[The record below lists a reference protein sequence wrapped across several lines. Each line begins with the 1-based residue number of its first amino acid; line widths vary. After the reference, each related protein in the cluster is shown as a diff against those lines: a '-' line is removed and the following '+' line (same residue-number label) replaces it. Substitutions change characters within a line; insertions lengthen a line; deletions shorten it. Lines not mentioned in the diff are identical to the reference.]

1 MTSRNPTNWDEY
13 EYGTSPDRGS
23 IGSAAGRSVRFG
35 EHEEDE
41 TSALLETPG
50 RQGSENN
57 QQGELR
63 RRRSVSVSFCAAVL
77 INGSSRSSIGL
88 RLNSLAQVGG
98 VNSIENFARSWTR
111 AAGFPE
117 VTPHRP
123 SFILDQDWA
132 FEDTLDYGR
141 TDAEY
146 GQLPRTSLIRAH
158 LEEHGSPEDA
168 VDDESILP
176 ESHPTT
182 SCPLNPKEAERMRLG
197 TSVQGS
203 IRGSPP
209 MFATPPHLATPLSG
223 AVGTSYGTI
232 RSSLSESSMVHA
244 GQLWKKQ
251 QAKQMLRAE
260 GGREPILVKEVEQDG
275 KIVLAVAGQSTL
287 PQTIF
292 NSTNV
297 LIGVGL
303 LSLPMGIRYSGWIC
317 GMLFLAF
324 SALVTAYTATVL
336 TKCMDV
342 DAGLITFADLA
353 YVSYGQKARIATS
366 VLFTMEL
373 LAACVALVVL
383 FADTLDLLIPGVG
396 VNQWKILCGIL
407 LIPLNFTPLR
417 LLSFSSVLGIFSCFC
432 SKCGSP
438 RTTLLD
444 VAASEMLLLIICQ
457 VVSIVFIDGFYKP
470 HTPGSLREPAKTYLF
485 PSNWLTLPLSFGL
498 LMSPWGGHSVFPN
511 IYRDMRHPH
520 KFKRAVKVTF
530 TFTYVLDCATMV
542 SGILMFG
549 DGIMTEIT
557 ANLLNTP
564 GYPRVLSIIMSIF
577 IAIIPL
583 TKVPLN
589 ARPIV
594 STIEVFSGLDNLS
607 VSDSPALTG
616 LSGYTRGILKI
627 FIRILVVVI
636 FVLIAI
642 IFPAFDSI
650 MAFMGSTL
658 CFTIC
663 VILPLLF
670 YLKIFGKEIPLRERI
685 LDYVLIA
692 VCSVMATVGTIWAFL
707 PKSLIG
713 AE

>member
-23 IGSAAGRSVRFG
+23 IGSTAGRSVRFG
-35 EHEEDE
+35 EQEEGE
-41 TSALLETPG
+41 TSALLDTLG
-50 RQGSENN
+50 GQRSENH
-57 QQGELR
+57 QQGDLR
-63 RRRSVSVSFCAAVL
+63 RRRS
-77 INGSSRSSIGL
+77 SIAL

-123 SFILDQDWA
+123 SFILDQDWSVD
-132 FEDTLDYGR
+132 DTLDYR
-141 TDAEY
+141 RIDAES
-146 GQLPRTSLIRAH
+146 GQVSRTSLIRAH

-176 ESHPTT
+176 ESDPATPR
-182 SCPLNPKEAERMRLG
+182 PLNPKEAERMRLG
-197 TSVQGS
+197 ASVQGS
-203 IRGSPP
+203 FRGSPP
-209 MFATPPHLATPLSG
+209 MFATPPHLASPLSG
-223 AVGTSYGTI
+223 TVGTSYGTI
-232 RSSLSESSMVHA
+232 RSNLSESSMVHA
-244 GQLWKKQ
+244 GQLWKQQ
-251 QAKQMLRAE
+251 QAKQVLRAE
-260 GGREPILVKEVEQDG
+260 GDREPLLVKEVEQDG
-275 KIVLAVAGQSTL
+275 KMVLAVAGQSTL

-336 TKCMDV
+336 AKCMNV
-342 DAGLITFADLA
+342 DASLITFADLA

-396 VNQWKILCGIL
+396 VIQWKILCGIL
-407 LIPLNFTPLR
+407 LVPLNFAPLR
-417 LLSFSSVLGIFSCFC
+417 SLSFSS
-432 SKCGSP
+432 P
-438 RTTLLD
+438 
-444 VAASEMLLLIICQ
+444 

-470 HTPGSLREPAKTYLF
+470 HAPGSLREPAKTYLF
-485 PSNWLTLPLSFGL
+485 PNNWLTLPLSFGL

-542 SGILMFG
+542 AGILMFG

-564 GYPRVLSIIMSIF
+564 GYPRVLSIVMSIF

-607 VSDSPALTG
+607 VSDSPAFTG

-627 FIRILVVVI
+627 VIRILVIITFVI
-636 FVLIAI
+636 IAI

-650 MAFMGSTL
+650 MAFMGSML

-670 YLKIFGKEIPLRERI
+670 YLKIFGKEIPLQERI

-692 VCSVMATVGTIWAFL
+692 VCTVMATVGTIWAFL